1 LPQQN
6 ENNRLARAEPS
17 SNLSRKARRSFI
29 ATGEGTDRNKEA
41 RQKKKEGGK
50 IGSTDLCSFNAYY
63 SGLRFFPARLI

>member
-41 RQKKKEGGK
+41 RQKKTKAGK
-50 IGSTDLCSFNAYY
+50 SVRPIYAASMRTIPDCA
-63 SGLRFFPARLI
+63 FFPLG